1 MMRRRFTM
9 SETSPVQESM
19 DINVIYLSIV
29 GYSLIGDDELS
40 QMVPP
45 PQDAIFQKAK
55 DSDRHMKPFYIRDI
69 SMTCLLIGEQLST

>member
-1 MMRRRFTM
+1 M

-40 QMVPP
+40 QMDPP
-45 PQDAIFQKAK
+45 PP
-55 DSDRHMKPFYIRDI
+55 RCYIPE
-69 SMTCLLIGEQLST
+69 GEGFR

>member
-40 QMVPP
+40 QMDP